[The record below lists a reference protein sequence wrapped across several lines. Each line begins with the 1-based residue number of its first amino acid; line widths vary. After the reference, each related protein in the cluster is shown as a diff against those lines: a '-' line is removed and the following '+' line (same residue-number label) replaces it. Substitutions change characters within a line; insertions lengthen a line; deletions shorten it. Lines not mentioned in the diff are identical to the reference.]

1 MKGVGCCGGGG
12 IVVGGVLV
20 VGGGDVDIGGVGR
33 CEYFGSWDRLD
44 RYLD

>member
-1 MKGVGCCGGGG
+1 MKGVGCGGDDG
-12 IVVGGVLV
+12 IVVGGYWLLV
-20 VGGGDVDIGGVGR
+20 VMLTLVVGR